1 MSADASVAVTGLD
14 PAQAAARLRDE
25 GPNELGLSQRRTLR
39 DIAWEVLRE
48 PMFGLLLGA
57 GAIYL
62 AMGDAREALIL
73 LGFVFIIM
81 GITALQER
89 RTDKALDALRD
100 LSSPRALSCAAGRP
114 IASPAAR
121 WCAKTCCCW
130 PKATACR
137 PTACCCRRMN
147 WPPTSRC

>member
-1 MSADASVAVTGLD
+1 MSADAPLAETGLD
-14 PAQAAARLRDE
+14 PALAAARLRVE

-39 DIAWEVLRE
+39 DIVWEVLRE

-62 AMGDAREALIL
+62 AMGDTREALIL

-81 GITALQER
+81 GITAVQER

-100 LSSPRALSCAAGRP
+100 LSSPRALGRVNTNSDCVHCGGYSGAWRSHP
-114 IASPAAR
+114 SNSPR
-121 WCAKTCCCW
+121 LNTVC
-130 PKATACR
+130 PSSVATLA
-137 PTACCCRRMN
+137 
-147 WPPTSRC
+147 